1 MKCSCDQ
8 STSVPYAAS
17 DKTSQQLTCLSFNYS
32 FPRIEWRSSIHDIER
47 LRLSSHHDS
56 KEVSSQHRFCSC
68 KHEFGVANHNSFAYN
83 VYHQQKKRTRQV
95 GKLMLVTQPPTQIEF
110 LTVLVLRLQNPRDQ
124 NEINKIYLLV
134 TRFTVDNTS
143 TECRSESAQQIQLQF
158 STDIWVTTALLLF
171 STQQLHIYE
180 VIK

>member
-1 MKCSCDQ
+1 MTCSCDQ

-17 DKTSQQLTCLSFNYS
+17 DKASQLLTCLSFNYS

-83 VYHQQKKRTRQV
+83 VYHQQKKGQGRQENTCQSHNLQPKLNFSQCQYLDSNTHGTKMRLTRFIFQ
-95 GKLMLVTQPPTQIEF
+95 
-110 LTVLVLRLQNPRDQ
+110 LQDLLWITHPHNADQ
-124 NEINKIYLLV
+124 NQH
-134 TRFTVDNTS
+134 S
-143 TECRSESAQQIQLQF
+143 RSSFSFLQP
-158 STDIWVTTALLLF
+158 
-171 STQQLHIYE
+171 YG
-180 VIK
+180 